1 VSHLVTLCAMMI
13 GDGPVVIFGG
23 SRGPADIYRRGC
35 LMALPAR
42 TAKRRAKALAKAA
55 EARAARRALLAE
67 VASGVV
73 SVAEVF
79 ERSGQDLV
87 GRTRVVQV
95 LRAVPGYGAAR
106 VAALMATCGV
116 AENQRVGARNEQQRE
131 RLLRALIS

>member
-1 VSHLVTLCAMMI
+1 MTAEQ
-13 GDGPVVIFGG
+13 
-23 SRGPADIYRRGC
+23 PAN
-35 LMALPAR
+35 
-42 TAKRRAKALAKAA
+42 ALAKAV
-55 EARAARRALLAE
+55 EARTARRALLAE

-95 LRAVPGYGAAR
+95 LRAVAGYGSAR
-106 VAALMATCGV
+106 VAALMATSGV
-116 AENQRVGARNEQQRE
+116 QEKQRVGALNERQRE